1 MPTLQQIDR
10 KFNTLLTRNKKLT
23 TEYQSKLEKLN
34 AQNAENKNN
43 FAKAEEK
50 ADIDTALSLTKEANA
65 NEVTIRYLE
74 KKLEELKEAP
84 LVATSKE
91 LEAFEDQIKTE
102 AESRLDELFK
112 QLKAPL
118 LEIKKL
124 AEQSQE
130 ITNHADTLIHALV
143 YDIGRLGA
151 WGSNAYLK
159 AKGES
164 WRKPSENYYP
174 RKSAAWIF
182 DSIEERCSDELKEL
196 GLEAAE

>member
-10 KFNTLLTRNKKLT
+10 KFKTLVTKNEKLSK
-23 TEYQSKLEKLN
+23 EYQSKLDKLK
-34 AQNAENKNN
+34 AENAEIKKD

-50 ADIDTALSLTKEANA
+50 DDIDTALSLTKEANA
-65 NEVTIRYLE
+65 NEVTIKYLE
-74 KKLEELKEAP
+74 EKLEELKEAP
-84 LVATSKE
+84 LVATDKE
-91 LEAFEDQIKTE
+91 LEAFEDQIKEE
-102 AESRLDELFK
+102 AECRLDELFK

-151 WGSNAYLK
+151 WGGNAYLK

-174 RKSAAWIF
+174 RKSVAWVF
-182 DSIEERCSDELKEL
+182 DSIEERYSDELKEL